1 MINVLIVSKSISCCK
16 NLIYNVINENEE
28 LKIVGVANN
37 KKEMNKI
44 IEKMNI
50 DIILMNLKPCEVNK
64 YINSKIIEENITPYS
79 IIVVSDKNIE
89 KNEYINKYIYA
100 YANYK
105 ADSFEAII
113 RTINNLVNIK
123 ITPKFWDSKKDIFED
138 IIKGKIKNELKYLG
152 YNFYYKGTKYLVD
165 AIYILY
171 NIKDYYNKIL
181 KRDVYP
187 IVSEK
192 YNTSINNVK
201 CNIRNATDIM
211 FYDCNEE
218 RLKEYLKECSLSKI
232 GAKKVILAVLER
244 IKNYK

>member
-16 NLIYNVINENEE
+16 NLIYNVINQNEE

-50 DIILMNLKPCEVNK
+50 DIILMDLKSCEVNK

-79 IIVVSDKNIE
+79 IIVLSDENIE
-89 KNEYINKYIYA
+89 KNECINKYIYE

-105 ADSFEAII
+105 ADSFEDII
-113 RTINNLVNIK
+113 CAINNLLKIK
-123 ITPKFWDSKKDIFED
+123 ITPKFFDSKKDNFED
-138 IIKGKIKNELKYLG
+138 IIKGKIKKELKYLG

-171 NIKDYYNKIL
+171 NMKDYYNKIL
-181 KRDVYP
+181 KRDIYP
-187 IVSEK
+187 IISKK
-192 YNTSINNVK
+192 YNTSINNIK
-201 CNIRNATDIM
+201 CNIRNATDLM
-211 FYDCNEE
+211 FFDCNEY
-218 RLKEYLKECSLSKI
+218 RLMEYLKECSLPKI
-232 GAKKVILAVLER
+232 GAKKVILAVLEH
-244 IKNYK
+244 IK

>member
-16 NLIYNVINENEE
+16 NLIYNVISQNEE
-28 LKIVGVANN
+28 LKLVGVANN
-37 KKEMNKI
+37 KKEMNEVVSKI
-44 IEKMNI
+44 NV
-50 DIILMNLKPCEVNK
+50 DIILMNVKQFEINK
-64 YINSKIIEENITPYS
+64 YINSKVIKENINPYS
-79 IIVVSDKNIE
+79 IIFISDENIE
-89 KNEYINKYIYA
+89 KNKSINKYIYE

-105 ADSFEAII
+105 ADSFEDII
-113 RTINNLVNIK
+113 CAINNLLKIK
-123 ITPKFWDSKKDIFED
+123 ITPKFFDSKKDNFED

-152 YNFYYKGTKYLVD
+152 YNFYYKGTKYLID

-187 IVSEK
+187 IISEK

-211 FYDCNEE
+211 FFDCNED
-218 RLKEYLKECSLSKI
+218 RLIEYLKEGSLSKI
-232 GAKKVILAVLER
+232 GAKKIILSVLEH
-244 IKNYK
+244 IE

>member
-16 NLIYNVINENEE
+16 NLIYNVINQNEE

-50 DIILMNLKPCEVNK
+50 DIILMDLKSCEVNK

-79 IIVVSDKNIE
+79 IIVLSDENIE
-89 KNEYINKYIYA
+89 KNECINKYIYG

-105 ADSFEAII
+105 ADSFEDII

-123 ITPKFWDSKKDIFED
+123 ITSKFFDSKKDNFED
-138 IIKGKIKNELKYLG
+138 IIKGKIKKELKYLG

-181 KRDVYP
+181 KRDIYP
-187 IVSEK
+187 IISKK
-192 YNTSINNVK
+192 YNTSINNIK

-211 FYDCNEE
+211 FFDCNEH
-218 RLKEYLKECSLSKI
+218 RLMEYLKECSLSKI
-232 GAKKVILAVLER
+232 GAKKVILAVLDH
-244 IKNYK
+244 IK

>member
-16 NLIYNVINENEE
+16 NLIYNVINQNEE

-44 IEKMNI
+44 IEKINI
-50 DIILMNLKPCEVNK
+50 DIILMNLKLCEVNK
-64 YINSKIIEENITPYS
+64 YINSKVIKENIKPYS
-79 IIVVSDKNIE
+79 IIVVSDENIE
-89 KNEYINKYIYA
+89 KNECINKYIYE

-105 ADSFEAII
+105 ADSFEDII

-123 ITPKFWDSKKDIFED
+123 ITPKFFDSKKENFED
-138 IIKGKIKNELKYLG
+138 IIKGKIKKELKYLG

-181 KRDVYP
+181 KRDIYP
-187 IVSEK
+187 IISKK
-192 YNTSINNVK
+192 YNTSINNIK

-211 FYDCNEE
+211 FFDCNEY
-218 RLKEYLKECSLSKI
+218 RLMEYLKECSLSKI
-232 GAKKVILAVLER
+232 GAKKVILAVLEH
-244 IKNYK
+244 IK